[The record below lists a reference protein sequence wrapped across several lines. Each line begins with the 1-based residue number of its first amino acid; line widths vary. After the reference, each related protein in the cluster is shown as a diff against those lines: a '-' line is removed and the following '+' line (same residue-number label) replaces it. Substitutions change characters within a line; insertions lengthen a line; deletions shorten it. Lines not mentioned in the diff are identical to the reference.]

1 MTNVKTCTKCNQT
14 KATTEFSKD
23 KGRKDGLESR
33 CKCCASAASAAWD
46 NANKAQ
52 RVARN
57 AAWNKANKAHK
68 NAYQAEWQKANPERV
83 AAYSA
88 KWQKANP
95 DHRAALY
102 GKTHAV
108 ARSPLGHG
116 CIPEDFD
123 IHATIPIYAESRKLS
138 SETGE
143 LHHVDHIISLTAG
156 GLHVASNLQVL
167 TAQENM
173 AKGAA

>member
-1 MTNVKTCTKCNQT
+1 MTNVKTCTKCKET
-14 KATTEFSKD
+14 KATTEFYKH
-23 KGRKDGLESR
+23 KGNKDGLQYN
-33 CKCCASAASAAWD
+33 CKCCQSAASAAWD

-52 RVARN
+52 RAARN
-57 AAWNKANKAHK
+57 AAWYTANPERVAAYKAG
-68 NAYQAEWQKANPERV
+68 WRKANPERV

-143 LHHVDHIISLTAG
+143 LHHVDHIIPLAAG

-167 TAQENM
+167 TASENI